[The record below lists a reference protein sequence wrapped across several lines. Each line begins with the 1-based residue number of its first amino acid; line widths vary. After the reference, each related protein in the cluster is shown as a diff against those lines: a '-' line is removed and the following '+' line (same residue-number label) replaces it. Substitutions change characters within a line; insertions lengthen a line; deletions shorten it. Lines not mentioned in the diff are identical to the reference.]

1 MRSFRE
7 ISEASGDTAVFTFG
21 RFNPPTTG
29 HEKLIDALA
38 RESKKVSGSKMYVFA
53 SHSQDPKKNPLP
65 YPKKIAY
72 MKKMFP
78 KYKSNITTAKQR
90 NVFEIA
96 TFLHDKGHRAVVMV
110 VGSDR
115 VDEFDRLLNQ
125 YNGVKGRHGYY
136 GFDSIE
142 VVSAGERDPDAEGVE
157 GMSASKMR
165 AAAAEGE
172 FDQFKQGLP
181 SGFKDAKKL
190 FRDVLAGMGIR
201 EERDM
206 GEMTDYEEL
215 RDAYLT
221 NKIWRIDD
229 LVEANGV
236 EGRIV
241 RRGTNYISYMDGSG
255 KVHKAWLQDIA
266 LNERNYRKEYDNY
279 HSRPEQIEKRSSRNK
294 ARRAMGDNAVKG
306 MDVGHKDNNP
316 LNNDPKNLRNEDP
329 STNRRE
335 PRLREAKAPDVKKG
349 DVIIVSKSKR
359 PYKMGGV
366 VDPKTTLPA
375 ESDKMVVKKVTKSKD
390 GRKAHLTHHDPKK
403 RGGYAIYLD
412 KMPDFMSVKIAE
424 EVELDEMAWFMRAKA
439 KIDQMTHPKGFEKM
453 VKQFADRMTK
463 PENKNRNPSAV
474 AADVAREYDVS
485 ARTFIQYTNKL
496 VQKGVLP
503 KQLKA
508 EVQNE
513 MITFKDLVTQINE
526 VKQDKD
532 IKKRPGTQPA
542 KYYAKDSEGDAMAKS
557 TKQAR
562 ARHFAKKKAGPAP
575 GDASATTKPSKHT
588 KKFKQMYGEQP
599 EHEIKVGDYTTKF
612 FHMCGSAQKVMKK
625 NADVEGAE
633 ELTKL
638 QDVFY
643 KLEKD
648 VVDAGSA
655 TDEQKTRARDLYN
668 QIMKKAGEI
677 GLADDIDDYMK
688 MHIDSIEKGDPKLG
702 FGRTDLKEVLDKDA
716 DMGDYIKDFQKSDA
730 PQFKGKSKEKRKD
743 MAIAAYL
750 SKNES
755 LLDKVNVILSE
766 DGHADVVSMRNK
778 IEIAQKA
785 LTKMQSELSKLGDE
799 DSLPTWWTNKVATA
813 VSRIDDMSDYLD
825 TQVEEHQLD
834 EKIAALV
841 KKAKKSGMPYSIL
854 KKVYD
859 RGMAAYKTGH
869 RPGATPQQWA
879 LARVN
884 SFTTKSSGTWGK
896 ADKDLAKQ
904 VRGEEFDD
912 DVDESLWAN
921 IHKKRQRIKRG
932 SGERMRKKGEKGAPT
947 AAQMKRAKGE
957 EAELNEWGE
966 ITEKAEYNGR
976 PVDLNNPTKGDVK
989 KYKVY
994 VKNEKGNVVKVE
1006 FGDPNMEIKRDDPAR
1021 RANFRA
1027 RHNCD
1032 NPGPKYK
1039 ARYWSCKFWSAKS
1052 VTDLMKG

>member
-439 KIDQMTHPKGFEKM
+439 KIDQMTHPRGFEKM

>member
-1 MRSFRE
+1 M
-7 ISEASGDTAVFTFG
+7 GDTAVFTFG

-90 NVFEIA
+90 NVFEVA

-125 YNGVKGRHGYY
+125 YNGVQGRHGYY

-181 SGFKDAKKL
+181 AGFKDAKKL

-329 STNRRE
+329 SVNRRE
-335 PRLREAKAPDVKKG
+335 PRLRED
-349 DVIIVSKSKR
+349 
-359 PYKMGGV
+359 
-366 VDPKTTLPA
+366 T
-375 ESDKMVVKKVTKSKD
+375 
-390 GRKAHLTHHDPKK
+390 
-403 RGGYAIYLD
+403 
-412 KMPDFMSVKIAE
+412 
-424 EVELDEMAWFMRAKA
+424 LDEMSWFTKAKA

-453 VKQFADRMTK
+453 VKQFADRMTE

-474 AADVAREYDVS
+474 AADVAREYNVS

-612 FHMCGSAQKVMKK
+612 FYMCGSAQKVMKK

-755 LLDKVNVILSE
+755 LLDKVNIILSE

-785 LTKMQSELSKLGDE
+785 LAKMQSELSKLGDE

-825 TQVEEHQLD
+825 TQVEGYQLD
-834 EKIAALV
+834 EKITALV
-841 KKAKKSGMPYSIL
+841 NKAKKTGMPYSIL

-879 LARVN
+879 MARVN

-947 AAQMKRAKGE
+947 PAQMKRAKGE
-957 EAELNEWGE
+957 EVEFKNFLEMFSPVHPTLKKELGTHGDHAIGMASTDKGVSVSFNKPKNVNDLKKQMSRHGYNSVTKVSDTTGKHKHVYHFQESKEEAELNEWGE
-966 ITEKAEYNGR
+966 VTEKAEYNGR
-976 PVDLNNPTKGDVK
+976 PVDLNNPTRGDVK

-994 VKNEKGNVVKVE
+994 VKNEKGNVVKIE
-1006 FGDPNMEIKRDDPAR
+1006 FGDPNMEIKRDDPGR

>member
-1 MRSFRE
+1 MKESKKQEPPHKEKRMRSFRE
-7 ISEASGDTAVFTFG
+7 ISEAKGDTAVFTFG

-90 NVFEIA
+90 NVFEVA

-136 GFDSIE
+136 GFDNIE

-206 GEMTDYEEL
+206 GEMTEYEEL

-221 NKIWRIDD
+221 NKIWKIDD

-255 KVHKAWLQDIA
+255 KVHKAWLHDIA
-266 LNERNYRKEYDNY
+266 INERNYRKEYDNY

-335 PRLREAKAPDVKKG
+335 PRLRED
-349 DVIIVSKSKR
+349 
-359 PYKMGGV
+359 
-366 VDPKTTLPA
+366 T
-375 ESDKMVVKKVTKSKD
+375 
-390 GRKAHLTHHDPKK
+390 
-403 RGGYAIYLD
+403 
-412 KMPDFMSVKIAE
+412 
-424 EVELDEMAWFMRAKA
+424 LDEMAWFKKVKS
-439 KIDQMTHPKGFEKM
+439 KIDQITHPTGYENLVKRYVQAVADKGGTQVRDVGSIK
-453 VKQFADRMTK
+453 V
-463 PENKNRNPSAV
+463 NNPSRIASEIAQSV
-474 AADVAREYDVS
+474 GVSPRDFVEYIN
-485 ARTFIQYTNKL
+485 TL
-496 VQKGVLP
+496 VKKGALP

-508 EVQNE
+508 EVQIE

-526 VKQDKD
+526 RKVKQDPD
-532 IKKRPGTQPA
+532 IKGSKGTEPA
-542 KYYAKDSEGDAMAKS
+542 KYYAKDAEGDEMSVS
-557 TKQAR
+557 TKRKRDA
-562 ARHFAKKKAGPAP
+562 HFAKKKAGPAP
-575 GDASATTKPSKHT
+575 GDASAKTKPSKHT
-588 KKFKQMYGEQP
+588 KKFKQMYGE
-599 EHEIKVGDYTTKF
+599 
-612 FHMCGSAQKVMKK
+612 
-625 NADVEGAE
+625 
-633 ELTKL
+633 
-638 QDVFY
+638 
-643 KLEKD
+643 
-648 VVDAGSA
+648 
-655 TDEQKTRARDLYN
+655 
-668 QIMKKAGEI
+668 
-677 GLADDIDDYMK
+677 
-688 MHIDSIEKGDPKLG
+688 KLG
-702 FGRTDLKEVLDKDA
+702 KDA

-730 PQFKGKSKEKRKD
+730 PQFKGRSKEKRKD

-755 LLDKVNVILSE
+755 LLDNVNKMLIE
-766 DGHADVVSMRNK
+766 TGHADVVSMKNK
-778 IEIAQKA
+778 IQIAQKA
-785 LTKMQSELSKLGDE
+785 LMKMQSELSKLGDE
-799 DSLPTWWTNKVATA
+799 DELPTWWTNKVATA

-825 TQVEEHQLD
+825 TQIEGYQLD
-834 EKIAALV
+834 EKITALV
-841 KKAKKSGMPYSIL
+841 NKAKKSGMPYSIL

-884 SFTTKSSGTWGK
+884 SFTTKSSGTWGG

-904 VRGEEFDD
+904 VRGEGIE
-912 DVDESLWAN
+912 VDKNESLWAN

-976 PVDLNNPTKGDVK
+976 PVELNNPTRGDVK

-994 VKNEKGNVVKVE
+994 VRNEKGNVIKVE
-1006 FGDPNMEIKRDDPAR
+1006 FGQKGMEIKRDDPGR

-1032 NPGPKYK
+1032 NPGPKTK
-1039 ARYWSCKFWSAKS
+1039 ARYWSCKFWEKGKS

>member
-7 ISEASGDTAVFTFG
+7 ISEAPGDTAVFTFG

-90 NVFEIA
+90 NVFEVA

-136 GFDSIE
+136 GFDNIE

-206 GEMTDYEEL
+206 GEMTEYEEL

-221 NKIWRIDD
+221 NKIWKIDD

-255 KVHKAWLQDIA
+255 KVHKAWLHDIA
-266 LNERNYRKEYDNY
+266 INERNYRKEYDNY

-329 STNRRE
+329 SVNRRE
-335 PRLREAKAPDVKKG
+335 PRLRED
-349 DVIIVSKSKR
+349 
-359 PYKMGGV
+359 
-366 VDPKTTLPA
+366 T
-375 ESDKMVVKKVTKSKD
+375 
-390 GRKAHLTHHDPKK
+390 
-403 RGGYAIYLD
+403 
-412 KMPDFMSVKIAE
+412 
-424 EVELDEMAWFMRAKA
+424 LDEMAWFKKVKS
-439 KIDQMTHPKGFEKM
+439 KIDQITHPTGYENLVKRYVQAVADKGGTQVRDVGSIK
-453 VKQFADRMTK
+453 V
-463 PENKNRNPSAV
+463 NNPSRIASEIAQSV
-474 AADVAREYDVS
+474 GVSPRDFVEYIN
-485 ARTFIQYTNKL
+485 TL
-496 VQKGVLP
+496 VKKGALP

-508 EVQNE
+508 EVQIE

-526 VKQDKD
+526 RKVKQDPD
-532 IKKRPGTQPA
+532 IKGSKGTEPA
-542 KYYAKDSEGDAMAKS
+542 KYYAKDAEGDEMSVS
-557 TKQAR
+557 TKKKRDA
-562 ARHFAKKKAGPAP
+562 HFAKKKAGPAP
-575 GDASATTKPSKHT
+575 GDASAKTKPSKHT
-588 KKFKQMYGEQP
+588 KKFKQMYGE
-599 EHEIKVGDYTTKF
+599 
-612 FHMCGSAQKVMKK
+612 
-625 NADVEGAE
+625 
-633 ELTKL
+633 KL
-638 QDVFY
+638 C
-643 KLEKD
+643 
-648 VVDAGSA
+648 
-655 TDEQKTRARDLYN
+655 
-668 QIMKKAGEI
+668 
-677 GLADDIDDYMK
+677 
-688 MHIDSIEKGDPKLG
+688 
-702 FGRTDLKEVLDKDA
+702 KDA

-730 PQFKGKSKEKRKD
+730 PQFKGRSKEKRKD

-755 LLDKVNVILSE
+755 LLDNVNKMLIE
-766 DGHADVVSMRNK
+766 TGHADVVSMKNK
-778 IEIAQKA
+778 IQIAQKA
-785 LTKMQSELSKLGDE
+785 LMKMQSELSKLGDE
-799 DSLPTWWTNKVATA
+799 DDLPTWWTNKVATA

-825 TQVEEHQLD
+825 TQVEGYQLD
-834 EKIAALV
+834 EKITALV
-841 KKAKKSGMPYSIL
+841 NKAKKSGMPYSIL

-884 SFTTKSSGTWGK
+884 SFTTKSSGTWGG

-904 VRGEEFDD
+904 VRGEGIE
-912 DVDESLWAN
+912 VDKNESLWAN

-976 PVDLNNPTKGDVK
+976 PVELNNPTRGDVK

-994 VKNEKGNVVKVE
+994 VRNEKGNVIKVE
-1006 FGDPNMEIKRDDPAR
+1006 FGQKGMEIKRDDPGR

-1032 NPGPKYK
+1032 NPGPKTK
-1039 ARYWSCKFWSAKS
+1039 ARYWSCKFWEKGKS

>member
-7 ISEASGDTAVFTFG
+7 ISEAKGDTAVFTFG

-29 HEKLIDALA
+29 HEKLIEALA

-90 NVFEIA
+90 NVFEVA

-115 VDEFDRLLNQ
+115 VNEFDRLLNE

-221 NKIWRIDD
+221 NKIWKIDD

-335 PRLREAKAPDVKKG
+335 PRLRE
-349 DVIIVSKSKR
+349 
-359 PYKMGGV
+359 
-366 VDPKTTLPA
+366 
-375 ESDKMVVKKVTKSKD
+375 
-390 GRKAHLTHHDPKK
+390 
-403 RGGYAIYLD
+403 
-412 KMPDFMSVKIAE
+412 E
-424 EVELDEMAWFMRAKA
+424 EELDEITWYAKVMA

-453 VKQFADRMTK
+453 VKQFADRMAEPK
-463 PENKNRNPSAV
+463 NKDRNPSSV

-485 ARTFIQYTNKL
+485 ARAFIQYTNKL

-503 KQLKA
+503 KELKA
-508 EVQNE
+508 EYQTE
-513 MITFKDLVTQINE
+513 AFTFKNFVQQINE

-532 IKKRPGTQPA
+532 IKDKEGTQPA
-542 KYYAKDSEGDAMAKS
+542 KYYTGDMAKS
-557 TKQAR
+557 TKDKR
-562 ARHFAKKKAGPAP
+562 ATHFKKKKEGPAP
-575 GDASATTKPSKHT
+575 GDSSAKTKPSKHT
-588 KKFKQMYGEQP
+588 SKFKQMYGEALP
-599 EHEIKVGDYTTKF
+599 
-612 FHMCGSAQKVMKK
+612 
-625 NADVEGAE
+625 
-633 ELTKL
+633 
-638 QDVFY
+638 
-643 KLEKD
+643 
-648 VVDAGSA
+648 
-655 TDEQKTRARDLYN
+655 
-668 QIMKKAGEI
+668 
-677 GLADDIDDYMK
+677 
-688 MHIDSIEKGDPKLG
+688 
-702 FGRTDLKEVLDKDA
+702 KDA
-716 DMGDYIKDFQKSDA
+716 DMGDYIDDFKKSDA

-750 SKNES
+750 
-755 LLDKVNVILSE
+755 DKQ
-766 DGHADVVSMRNK
+766 D
-778 IEIAQKA
+778 
-785 LTKMQSELSKLGDE
+785 
-799 DSLPTWWTNKVATA
+799 
-813 VSRIDDMSDYLD
+813 
-825 TQVEEHQLD
+825 VEELLRNEEEAYQLD
-834 EKIAALV
+834 EKIEALV
-841 KKAKKSGMPYSIL
+841 KKAEKSGMPYSIL

-869 RPGATPQQWA
+869 RPGTTPQQWA

-896 ADKDLAKQ
+896 ADADLAKQ
-904 VRGEEFDD
+904 VRGED
-912 DVDESLWAN
+912 L
-921 IHKKRQRIKRG
+921 
-932 SGERMRKKGEKGAPT
+932 
-947 AAQMKRAKGE
+947 E
-957 EAELNEWGE
+957 EAKLNEWGE
-966 ITEKAEYNGR
+966 VEEAAEYKGR
-976 PVDLNNPTKGDVK
+976 KVTLNKPTKGDIK
-989 KYKVY
+989 KSKVY

-1006 FGDPNMEIKRDDPAR
+1006 FGDPNMQIQKDIPAR
-1021 RANFRA
+1021 RKSFRA

-1032 NPGPKYK
+1032 NPGPKWK
-1039 ARYWSCKFWSAKS
+1039 ARYWSCKAW
-1052 VTDLMKG
+1052 

>member
-1 MRSFRE
+1 M
-7 ISEASGDTAVFTFG
+7 GDTAVFTFG

-90 NVFEIA
+90 NVFEVA

-115 VDEFDRLLNQ
+115 VDEFDRLLNE
-125 YNGVKGRHGYY
+125 YNGVQGRHGYY

-221 NKIWRIDD
+221 NKIWKIDD

-255 KVHKAWLQDIA
+255 KVHKAWLHDIA

-329 STNRRE
+329 SKNRRE
-335 PRLREAKAPDVKKG
+335 PRLRE
-349 DVIIVSKSKR
+349 
-359 PYKMGGV
+359 
-366 VDPKTTLPA
+366 
-375 ESDKMVVKKVTKSKD
+375 
-390 GRKAHLTHHDPKK
+390 
-403 RGGYAIYLD
+403 
-412 KMPDFMSVKIAE
+412 E
-424 EVELDEMAWFMRAKA
+424 EELDEKIGEMAWYRKVMA
-439 KIDQMTHPKGFEKM
+439 KIDQMTHPRGFEKM
-453 VKQFADRMTK
+453 VKQFADRMAEPK
-463 PENKNRNPSAV
+463 NKDRRPSAV

-485 ARTFIQYTNKL
+485 ARAFIQYTNKL

-503 KQLKA
+503 KELRA
-508 EVQNE
+508 EYQTE
-513 MITFKDLVTQINE
+513 TFTFKNFVQQINE

-532 IKKRPGTQPA
+532 IKDKEGTQPA
-542 KYYAKDSEGDAMAKS
+542 KYYAGDMAKS
-557 TKQAR
+557 TKDKR
-562 ARHFAKKKAGPAP
+562 AAHFKKKKEGPAP
-575 GDASATTKPSKHT
+575 GDASAKTKPSKHT
-588 KKFKQMYGEQP
+588 SKFKQMYGEALP
-599 EHEIKVGDYTTKF
+599 
-612 FHMCGSAQKVMKK
+612 
-625 NADVEGAE
+625 
-633 ELTKL
+633 
-638 QDVFY
+638 
-643 KLEKD
+643 
-648 VVDAGSA
+648 
-655 TDEQKTRARDLYN
+655 
-668 QIMKKAGEI
+668 
-677 GLADDIDDYMK
+677 
-688 MHIDSIEKGDPKLG
+688 
-702 FGRTDLKEVLDKDA
+702 KDA
-716 DMGDYIKDFQKSDA
+716 DMGDYIDDFKKSDA

-750 SKNES
+750 
-755 LLDKVNVILSE
+755 DKQ
-766 DGHADVVSMRNK
+766 D
-778 IEIAQKA
+778 
-785 LTKMQSELSKLGDE
+785 
-799 DSLPTWWTNKVATA
+799 
-813 VSRIDDMSDYLD
+813 
-825 TQVEEHQLD
+825 VEELLRNEEEAYQLD
-834 EKIAALV
+834 EKIEALV
-841 KKAKKSGMPYSIL
+841 KKAEKSGMPYSIL

-869 RPGATPQQWA
+869 RPGTTPQQWA

-896 ADKDLAKQ
+896 ADADLAKQ
-904 VRGEEFDD
+904 VRGEDLGEDGPCWD
-912 DVDESLWAN
+912 T
-921 IHKKRQRIKRG
+921 HKQVGMK
-932 SGERMRKKGEKGAPT
+932 KKGNKMVPNFVP
-947 AAQMKRAKGE
+947 KE

-966 ITEKAEYNGR
+966 VEEAAEYKGR
-976 PVDLNNPTKGDVK
+976 KVTLNKPTKGDIK
-989 KYKVY
+989 KSKVY

-1006 FGDPNMEIKRDDPAR
+1006 FGDPNMQIQKDIPAR
-1021 RANFRA
+1021 RKSFRA

-1032 NPGPKYK
+1032 NPGPKWK
-1039 ARYWSCKFWSAKS
+1039 ARYWSCKAW
-1052 VTDLMKG
+1052 

>member
-1 MRSFRE
+1 M
-7 ISEASGDTAVFTFG
+7 GDTAVFTFG

-90 NVFEIA
+90 NVFEVA

-110 VGSDR
+110 VGSER
-115 VDEFDRLLNQ
+115 VDEFDRLLNE
-125 YNGVKGRHGYY
+125 YNGVQGRHGYY

-221 NKIWRIDD
+221 NKIWKIDD

-255 KVHKAWLQDIA
+255 KVHKAWLHDIA

-329 STNRRE
+329 SKNRRE
-335 PRLREAKAPDVKKG
+335 PRLRE
-349 DVIIVSKSKR
+349 
-359 PYKMGGV
+359 
-366 VDPKTTLPA
+366 
-375 ESDKMVVKKVTKSKD
+375 
-390 GRKAHLTHHDPKK
+390 
-403 RGGYAIYLD
+403 
-412 KMPDFMSVKIAE
+412 E
-424 EVELDEMAWFMRAKA
+424 EELDEKIGEMAWYRKVMA
-439 KIDQMTHPKGFEKM
+439 KIDQMTHPRGFEKM
-453 VKQFADRMTK
+453 VKQFADRMAEPK
-463 PENKNRNPSAV
+463 NKDRRPSAV

-485 ARTFIQYTNKL
+485 ARAFIQYTNKL

-503 KQLKA
+503 KELRA
-508 EVQNE
+508 EYQTE
-513 MITFKDLVTQINE
+513 TFTFKNFVQQINE

-532 IKKRPGTQPA
+532 IKDKEGTQPA
-542 KYYAKDSEGDAMAKS
+542 KYYAGDMAKS
-557 TKQAR
+557 TKDKR
-562 ARHFAKKKAGPAP
+562 AAHFKKKKEGPAP
-575 GDASATTKPSKHT
+575 GDASAKTKPSKHT
-588 KKFKQMYGEQP
+588 SKFKQMYGEALP
-599 EHEIKVGDYTTKF
+599 
-612 FHMCGSAQKVMKK
+612 
-625 NADVEGAE
+625 
-633 ELTKL
+633 
-638 QDVFY
+638 
-643 KLEKD
+643 
-648 VVDAGSA
+648 
-655 TDEQKTRARDLYN
+655 
-668 QIMKKAGEI
+668 
-677 GLADDIDDYMK
+677 
-688 MHIDSIEKGDPKLG
+688 
-702 FGRTDLKEVLDKDA
+702 KDA
-716 DMGDYIKDFQKSDA
+716 DMGDYIDDFKKSDA

-750 SKNES
+750 
-755 LLDKVNVILSE
+755 DKQ
-766 DGHADVVSMRNK
+766 D
-778 IEIAQKA
+778 
-785 LTKMQSELSKLGDE
+785 
-799 DSLPTWWTNKVATA
+799 
-813 VSRIDDMSDYLD
+813 
-825 TQVEEHQLD
+825 VEELLRNEEEAYQLD
-834 EKIAALV
+834 EKIEALV
-841 KKAKKSGMPYSIL
+841 KKAEKSGMPYSIL

-869 RPGATPQQWA
+869 RPGTTPQQWA

-896 ADKDLAKQ
+896 ADADLAKQ
-904 VRGEEFDD
+904 VRGEDLGEDGPCWD
-912 DVDESLWAN
+912 T
-921 IHKKRQRIKRG
+921 HKQVGMK
-932 SGERMRKKGEKGAPT
+932 KKGNKMVPNCVP
-947 AAQMKRAKGE
+947 KE

-966 ITEKAEYNGR
+966 VEEAAEYKGR
-976 PVDLNNPTKGDVK
+976 KVTLNKPTKGDIK
-989 KYKVY
+989 KSKVY

-1006 FGDPNMEIKRDDPAR
+1006 FGDPNMQIQKDIPAR
-1021 RANFRA
+1021 RKSFRA

-1032 NPGPKYK
+1032 NPGPKWK
-1039 ARYWSCKFWSAKS
+1039 ARYWSCKAW
-1052 VTDLMKG
+1052 